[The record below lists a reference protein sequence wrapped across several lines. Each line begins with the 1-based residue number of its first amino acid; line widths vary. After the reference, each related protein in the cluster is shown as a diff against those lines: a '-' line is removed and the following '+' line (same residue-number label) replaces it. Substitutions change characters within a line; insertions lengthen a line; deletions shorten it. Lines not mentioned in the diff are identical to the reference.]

1 MANKNYTSGI
11 GKRLLEIAD
20 AAKELSRNKLDKKP
34 HFVPLDFSIVELT
47 LGHLISAQDL
57 QKFYEYLLK
66 NIKSAGYTT
75 LSMTALNASNLTEIK
90 KLLARGPIVIEYN
103 RQIVGALFSSF
114 KSVGQNLFTPILNKA
129 LGEFSPSGGFDIGHL
144 VSDSLLAKSPLQ
156 LKLDEINGLLNVYEE
171 SKNRV
176 KVDKY
181 VANKLAVYYL
191 TMYKTEANKVAVE
204 AELRKKYG
212 VTDIEK
218 VINSTDA
225 LVSVINQKLKVGTF
239 NNLKASNQAAFNMV
253 QSKFNQ
259 AYDQLLER
267 SRYGNTIIQTDLIKL
282 ISPTLSKL
290 RANIVIIQDREENQ
304 KTYGS
309 RIEAAIDR
317 EVRTQVIGTLLR
329 SERFSPSFD
338 EGVAD
343 LIREQLVTGSAKT
356 KKSSKQVK
364 LDVSLKPEKNVTR
377 GKSTK
382 VKAKPASLPRLR
394 TPRGHFTS
402 LTNLTTLIQSL
413 LYETISKNMQ
423 RPNLRFQTGRFAKSV
438 ELKSLSQ
445 RNNTIQAFLT
455 YMKYPYQTFEP
466 GFAQGHKGYDPR
478 RLIDQ
483 SVREIATKLVKARLQ
498 TIIV

>member
-47 LGHLISAQDL
+47 LGHLVSPQDL
-57 QKFYEYLLK
+57 QKFYQYLIK
-66 NIKSAGYTT
+66 NLKSAGYTT
-75 LSMTALNASNLTEIK
+75 LSMTALNSSTLADIK
-90 KLLARGPIVIEYN
+90 KMLIRGPIVVEYN

-114 KSVGQNLFTPILNKA
+114 KSVGQNLFTPILNKT
-129 LGEFSPSGGFDIGHL
+129 LSEFSPSGGFDIGHL

-156 LKLDEINGLLNVYEE
+156 LKLDEINGLLSVYSE

-191 TMYKTEANKVAVE
+191 TLYKAEANRVAVE

-212 VTDIEK
+212 VTDIDK
-218 VINSTDA
+218 VIGSTDA
-225 LVSVINQKLKVGTF
+225 LVSVIGQKLKLGTF
-239 NNLKASNQAAFNMV
+239 NNLKATNQAAFNMV
-253 QSKFNQ
+253 QAKFDQ
-259 AYDQLLER
+259 AYSQLLER
-267 SRYGNTIIQTDLIKL
+267 SRYGNTIIQTDLIKT

-304 KTYGS
+304 KTYGA

-317 EVRTQVIGTLLR
+317 EVRSQVIGTLLR

-338 EGVAD
+338 EGIIE
-343 LIREQLVTGSAKT
+343 LISDQIIKGKT
-356 KKSSKQVK
+356 TTKTSSKQQK
-364 LDVSLKPEKNVTR
+364 LDVSLKQEKNVTK
-377 GKSTK
+377 GKPTK
-382 VKAKPASLPRLR
+382 VEPKKSSLPRLR
-394 TPRGHFTS
+394 SPTGKFTS
-402 LTNLTTLIQSL
+402 LTNLETLIRSL

-423 RPNLRFQTGRFAKSV
+423 RPNLNYQTGRFAKSV

-445 RNNTIQAFLT
+445 RNSTIQAFLT

-466 GFAQGHKGYDPR
+466 GYAQGYKGYDPR

-483 SVREIATKLVKARLQ
+483 SVREIARKAVTARLQ